1 MVRPAGTIAAH
12 RGYLALAL
20 LICVVGAPLLMTLW
34 LSLRDPA
41 GTELDGAAWGA
52 VLGSG
57 EAGRALAYSL
67 LMGAAIAT
75 IGSFCGLPLAYAIA
89 IRRGHIGRWLLALL
103 LATALL
109 DPGIRIL
116 GWMQILRSSIAWKL
130 LPDAIQGSAVSEL
143 AAGIHGWLPVIVVL
157 QALCLLRVSRALSTA
172 ARECGAGSWRIF
184 RNILWPG
191 CRGGLGFVALL
202 VFCGASGAFLE
213 PRLLGSPQF
222 EQATEWLQRAME
234 SENGWPYASVML
246 LLLLLAATLPVCVL
260 AVTRH
265 RK

>member
-1 MVRPAGTIAAH
+1 MVKPGGTAGAS

-20 LICVVGAPLLMTLW
+20 LICVAGAPLLMTIW

-41 GTELDGAAWGA
+41 GTQLNGAAWGA
-52 VLGSG
+52 VLQSG

-67 LMGAAIAT
+67 LMGAATAT
-75 IGSFCGLPLAYAIA
+75 IGSFCSLPLSYAIA
-89 IRRGHIGRWLLALL
+89 IRRGRLGRWLLALL
-103 LATALL
+103 IAAALL

-116 GWMQILRSSIAWKL
+116 GWMQIVRTSITWKL
-130 LPDAIQGSAVSEL
+130 LPDTIQGSAFSEL
-143 AAGIHGWLPVIVVL
+143 AAGINGWLPVIVVL
-157 QALCLLRVSRALSTA
+157 QALCLLRVPRTLSAA

-184 RNILWPG
+184 RDILWPG
-191 CRGGLGFVALL
+191 CRGSLGFVALL

-260 AVTRH
+260 AVARH
-265 RK
+265 RR

>member
-1 MVRPAGTIAAH
+1 MVKFGGDQVL
-12 RGYLALAL
+12 RGSLALGL
-20 LICVVGAPLLMTLW
+20 LACVAGAPLLMTIW

-41 GTELDGAAWGA
+41 GTALNGAAWSA

-67 LMGAAIAT
+67 LMGAAIAAL
-75 IGSFCGLPLAYAIA
+75 SSLCGLPLAYAIA
-89 IRRGHIGRWLLALL
+89 IRRGRMGRWLLALL
-103 LATALL
+103 LAAWLL

-116 GWMQILRSSIAWKL
+116 GWMQVLRSGITWKL
-130 LPDAIQGSAVSEL
+130 LPDEIQGSALSEL
-143 AAGIHGWLPVIVVL
+143 AAGINGWLPMVVVL
-157 QALCLLRVSRALSTA
+157 QALCLLQAPPALAAA

-184 RNILWPG
+184 RDILWPA
-191 CRGGLGFVALL
+191 CRARLGFVLLL

-246 LLLLLAATLPVCVL
+246 LLLLMAAVLPVCLL
-260 AVTRH
+260 ALARH
-265 RK
+265 RR